1 MEEKKEMTL
10 KDRII
15 RYLDLL
21 NETNKIEKEKLQ
33 LILDMVD
40 RVFIGLPIW

>member
-1 MEEKKEMTL
+1 MEEKQEMTL

-33 LILDMVD
+33 LILDLVD